1 MIGEVV
7 GYTYQA
13 ENLCPSCTL
22 KAMRASGIKVAR
34 GRSHEDAIRLAAEKL
49 GIDYDD
55 QHSYD
60 SGTFPKP
67 VTEQQCETELD
78 EVPGAEPGV
87 RHAIS
92 DERCTGDKCGK
103 WLVLGEKSPSEAGL
117 TRWVRDEYELP
128 QALARSIAQELRRW
142 GLSHPEF
149 ITEDNVRQAAAMF
162 PHDYATVHLSGA
174 KSVGLM
180 PTPEYDGDPCFYC
193 AQPWEKHTFTCQGC
207 GSNVPADAKHS
218 HPVQVEGQLKFR
230 EVKQK
235 ENA

>member
-1 MIGEVV
+1 MIGGVV

-22 KAMRASGIKVAR
+22 KAMRANGITVQKGKA
-34 GRSHEDAIRLAAEKL
+34 HEDAIRGAAKRRD
-49 GIDYDD
+49 IDFDD

-60 SGTFPKP
+60 SDNFPKP

-78 EVPGAEPGV
+78 ELPGAEPGV

-128 QALARSIAQELRRW
+128 QTLAREIAGKLREW
-142 GLSHPEF
+142 SLSHPEF
-149 ITEDNVRQAAAMF
+149 ITEDNVRQAAA
-162 PHDYATVHLSGA
+162 TVHVCGD
-174 KSVGLM
+174 KSLGLL

-193 AQPWEKHTFTCQGC
+193 GQPWEKHTFTCDTC
-207 GSNVPADAKHS
+207 GIDVPADIKHS
-218 HPVQVEGQLKFR
+218 HQVQLKGQLKFR
-230 EVKQK
+230 ETRL
-235 ENA
+235 EAHG